1 MCTLERY
8 NLPIVTDESILG
20 FFGDYRFLSNFHLCD
35 IDVDGIVY
43 PSTEHAYMAMKS
55 SDRNVRLQFSVDANT
70 VLTPKEARALGQK
83 IKIVSNWK
91 DIKVHIMYIANKAK
105 YTTHL
110 QLKEQLLST
119 GDRYLEE
126 TNWWHDTFW
135 GVDVRTKVGQNNL
148 GKVLMQIRSE
158 LT

>member
-8 NLPIVTDESILG
+8 NLPIVTVESILG
-20 FFGDYRFLSNFHLCD
+20 FFGEYRFLSNFHLCD
-35 IDVDGIVY
+35 IEVDGIVY

-83 IKIVSNWK
+83 IKIVGNWN
-91 DIKVHIMYIANKAK
+91 DIKVHIMYIVNKAK

-110 QLKEQLLST
+110 PLKEQLLST

-126 TNWWHDTFW
+126 TNWWYDTFW
-135 GVDVRTKVGQNNL
+135 GVDVRTKEGQNNL
-148 GKVLMQIRSE
+148 GKVLMRIRSE
-158 LT
+158 LL

>member
-8 NLPIVTDESILG
+8 NLPIVTEEIILG
-20 FFGDYRFLSNFHLCD
+20 FFGEYRFLSNFHLCD
-35 IDVDGIVY
+35 IEVDGIVY

-83 IKIVSNWK
+83 IKIVSNWN

-110 QLKEQLLST
+110 PLKEQLLLT
-119 GDRYLEE
+119 GNRYLEE

-135 GVDVRTKVGQNNL
+135 GVDVKTKVGQNNL

-158 LT
+158 LA